1 MANRNAPNDASAMK
15 KSEEDR
21 WKSDSETVERADD
34 AAAIDTGTTGS
45 DVTRRVERNQARE
58 EVVRRTSQERDYTPR
73 RYEQPTEE
81 DPVMPSPDSSLN
93 TKI

>member
-1 MANRNAPNDASAMK
+1 MANRNAPNDASAVK
-15 KSEEDR
+15 KSEADR

-45 DVTRRVERNQARE
+45 DVTQRVERNQARE